1 MNYLFYSEKTVPDYM
16 KYSIN
21 TVLSVDKDASIYF
34 CTDEKVNF
42 KNVKT
47 LKLSEIASDIT
58 KNIRDS
64 NLDHKSSIARIF
76 YLNDVMRELNLKYFV
91 HFDNDVLIYKPFSS
105 LKNVFMEN
113 KLSIT
118 KPSNSKII
126 FGYSY
131 INSSEVLSKLTKK
144 IIETIEFGVS
154 NKWSFNYDVPFK
166 EEDFLGSIY
175 PKNEELFNLLPIL
188 PHENKFVFDPSS
200 YGHYLDGTLSYPRKI
215 LRKGYISPDHY
226 IGREII
232 ANRINVSFLDHKPV
246 VIWQKKE
253 FDIVNLHLYSQR
265 FEKFLP
271 VSYKEYI

>member
-1 MNYLFYSEKTVPDYM
+1 MFYSEKTVPDYM

-76 YLNDVMRELNLKYFV
+76 YLNDVIRELNLKHFV

-166 EEDFLGSIY
+166 EEDFLGNIY
-175 PKNEELFNLLPIL
+175 SKNSKLFNLLPIL

-200 YGHYLDGTLSYPRKI
+200 YGHYLDGTLSNPRKI
-215 LRKGYISPDHY
+215 FRKGYINPDHY
-226 IGREII
+226 IGREIR
-232 ANRINVSFLDHKPV
+232 ANRISVNFLNHKPV
-246 VIWQKKE
+246 VTWQNKE

-271 VSYKEYI
+271 ISYKEYI